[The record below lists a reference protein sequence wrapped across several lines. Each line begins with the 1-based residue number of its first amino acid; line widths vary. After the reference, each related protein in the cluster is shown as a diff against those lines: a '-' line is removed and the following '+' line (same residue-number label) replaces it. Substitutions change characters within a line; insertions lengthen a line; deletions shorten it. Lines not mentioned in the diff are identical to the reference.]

1 MERSVIKLLITEFML
16 WVEFF
21 IKFIPGRTG
30 QLTRRFYY
38 GLLFNKS
45 DVLKIGTG
53 CKFISPKS
61 MNFEGVTLINDN
73 CYFNAEGGSI
83 SVGNW
88 TAFNSGV
95 HINASC
101 GGSISIGAHCPIGP
115 GVVMRTA
122 NHKYA
127 HAELNIQ
134 DQGHIVAD
142 IIIEDDCWIGANA
155 VILSGVHIGRGAV
168 IGAGSIVTK
177 NIPSMA
183 VDVGIPAKIIKYR
196 KVGGND

>member
-1 MERSVIKLLITEFML
+1 
-16 WVEFF
+16 
-21 IKFIPGRTG
+21 
-30 QLTRRFYY
+30 
-38 GLLFNKS
+38 
-45 DVLKIGTG
+45 
-53 CKFISPKS
+53 
-61 MNFEGVTLINDN
+61 
-73 CYFNAEGGSI
+73 
-83 SVGNW
+83 
-88 TAFNSGV
+88 
-95 HINASC
+95 
-101 GGSISIGAHCPIGP
+101 
-115 GVVMRTA
+115 MRTA

-183 VDVGIPAKIIKYR
+183 VAVGIPAKIIKYR
-196 KVGGND
+196 KVGG